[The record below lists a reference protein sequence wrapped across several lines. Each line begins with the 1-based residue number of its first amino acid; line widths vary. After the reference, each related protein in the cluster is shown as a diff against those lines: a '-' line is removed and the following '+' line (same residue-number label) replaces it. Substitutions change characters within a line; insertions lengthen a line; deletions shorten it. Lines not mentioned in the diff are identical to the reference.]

1 MQAND
6 CEQSKTEIKN
16 KIKKL
21 MSRQVNK
28 TNYSSLFTS
37 AAINLDK

>member
-21 MSRQVNK
+21 MSRHVK